1 MADSDEGES
10 IGVIVGALF
19 GLIVLV
25 FGMALWKTHA
35 SPVASSAPFAAVTE
49 ADSDIVAVG
58 EPLDKIYFAL
68 GKSELP
74 ANAGDAVAK
83 AVATLA
89 AKPQG
94 IVLLSGFH
102 DLSGDPARN
111 AELAR
116 ERAQAVRAAL
126 QAAGVAGERIKLR
139 KPEST
144 LGGGTA
150 EEARRV
156 EIRVQ

>member
-1 MADSDEGES
+1 MADNDEGES
-10 IGVIVGALF
+10 IGVVVGALF

-25 FGMALWKTHA
+25 FGIALWKTGPA
-35 SPVASSAPFAAVTE
+35 PAPVAAPVAVAE
-49 ADSDIVAVG
+49 AEIAPVG
-58 EPLDKIYFAL
+58 EPLDRVYFGL

-74 ANAGDAVAK
+74 PEGADTVSKTVA
-83 AVATLA
+83 ALA
-89 AKPQG
+89 AKPEA

-102 DLSGDPARN
+102 DLSGDPAKN
-111 AELAR
+111 AELAKD
-116 ERAQAVRAAL
+116 RALAVKTAL
-126 QAAGVAGERIKLR
+126 QAAGVAAERIKLR

-144 LGGGTA
+144 AGDGKP